1 MDFKQIEAF
10 VYVVRHKSFSK
21 AADAI
26 YLTQPTVS
34 AHVNSLE
41 NELGIKLIDRST
53 KEIYPTSAGKIFFEH
68 AQNLINIRDNAI
80 FALKDFAYS
89 IEGNLE
95 IAASTVPSQY
105 IIPELIM
112 AFRQNYSNITFNL
125 VQMDTKQVT
134 EELLDK
140 RFEIGIVGSLIEHN
154 RLVYEKLVDD
164 KLVLIT
170 PNNKKYAKIGNKAL
184 TINQLSNE
192 QFIFRETGSGTRQ
205 EFEKF
210 LIKANINPKSI
221 NIAAQI
227 NSLEAIK
234 QAVSIGLGVSIV
246 SAKSVAD
253 YLRNGMLKAFEI
265 ENFPINRQFYIVH
278 HKNRP
283 MSPITSEFRKFALK
297 YYDVK

>member
-1 MDFKQIEAF
+1 MDYKQIEAF

-34 AHVNSLE
+34 AHINSLE

-53 KEIYPTSAGKIFFEH
+53 KEIYPTAAGKIFFEY
-68 AQNLINIRDNAI
+68 AQNLINIRDSAI
-80 FALKDFAYS
+80 FALRDFSTS

-95 IAASTVPSQY
+95 IVASTVPSQY

-112 AFRQNYSNITFNL
+112 AFRQNYSNIIFNL
-125 VQMDTKQVT
+125 VQMDTKQVI

-140 RFEIGIVGSLIEHN
+140 RYEIGIVGSLIEHN
-154 RLVYEKLVDD
+154 RLIYEKLTDD

-170 PNNKKYAKIGNKAL
+170 PNTQKYSEKTNKAYS
-184 TINQLSNE
+184 IGQLLNE

-210 LIKANINPKSI
+210 LVKANINPKSI
-221 NIAAQI
+221 KIVAQM

-234 QAVSIGLGVSIV
+234 QAVSLGLGVSIV
-246 SAKSVAD
+246 SYTSVED
-253 YLRNGMLKAFEI
+253 YLSNGMLKAFEI
-265 ENFPINRQFYIVH
+265 ENFPISRRFYIVS

-283 MSPITSEFRKFALK
+283 VSPIINTFKEFALK
-297 YYDVK
+297 YYDMK